1 MHIRPV
7 DELSQKE
14 VRTKLGGIQRRLEP
28 YQKQT
33 GPSFSKAVCFLGV
46 PVSCGGVH
54 EGYHR
59 ERLFLS

>member
-1 MHIRPV
+1 MHIRPI

-14 VRTKLGGIQRRLEP
+14 VRTKLGGIQRSLEH

-33 GPSFSKAVCFLGV
+33 EPSFSKAVCFLGV
-46 PVSCGGVH
+46 PVPCGGVH

-59 ERLFLS
+59 ECLFLS